1 MSVIQRLSAMRYD
14 KDHKDRTHRHV
25 LAVASERFRRDG
37 FAGVGVASLMK
48 DAGLTHGGFYG
59 HFRSKQALV
68 EAVISEGL
76 EDTLHHLET
85 AATDIESLVDFY
97 LRPEHRENR
106 AQGCAAAALAAEIV
120 REPKRAR
127 TAFTRKLARIIAHI
141 RSLLPD
147 RNEHRAQAI
156 FALLVGILQ
165 LSRAVSDR
173 TLSDQ
178 LLQAGRTAVLAL
190 AVSRIDEP

>member
-1 MSVIQRLSAMRYD
+1 MTVIQRLSAMRYD
-14 KDHKDRTHRHV
+14 KEHKERTHRHV
-25 LAVASERFRRDG
+25 LAIASERFRRDG
-37 FAGVGVASLMK
+37 FSGVGVASLMK

-59 HFRSKQALV
+59 HFRSKQALI

-85 AATDIESLVDFY
+85 AATDIESLADFY
-97 LRPEHRENR
+97 LRPAHRENR
-106 AQGCAAAALAAEIV
+106 AQGCAAAALAGEIV

-127 TAFTRKLARIIAHI
+127 AAFTRKLARIIAHI

-147 RNEHRAQAI
+147 QDEDRALAI

-165 LSRAVSDR
+165 FSRAVSDR
-173 TLSDQ
+173 LLSDH
-178 LLQAGRTAVLAL
+178 LLLAGRQAVLAL
-190 AVSRIDEP
+190 AAPRRENQ

>member
-1 MSVIQRLSAMRYD
+1 MRYD
-14 KDHKDRTHRHV
+14 KEHKERTHRHV
-25 LAVASERFRRDG
+25 LSVASERFRRDG
-37 FAGVGVASLMK
+37 LSGVGVASLMK

-85 AATDIESLVDFY
+85 AATDIESLVSFY
-97 LRPEHRENR
+97 LRPAHRENR

-120 REPKRAR
+120 RSPRRTRA
-127 TAFTRKLARIIAHI
+127 AFTAKLTRIIAHI

-147 RNEHRAQAI
+147 HSEDRAQAI
-156 FALLVGILQ
+156 FALLVGTLQ
-165 LSRAVSDR
+165 LSRAVSDPA
-173 TLSDQ
+173 LSDRM
-178 LLQAGRTAVLAL
+178 LDAGREAVLAL
-190 AVSRIDEP
+190 ARSGGKG